1 LQSEELPGRAAAALE
16 QGLDS
21 SSLRV
26 LAGLKDPIGS
36 DLERIVDRVAA
47 ELELKL
53 PESKRD
59 AVLLA
64 ARGIAQRILSGEMT
78 PSDGARRIWSLWI
91 DDYPEELLLFV
102 GAASQLDDYVAERV
116 RDPKTYD
123 RWISEVEADIVEGAR
138 NLVRNVAA

>member
-1 LQSEELPGRAAAALE
+1 
-16 QGLDS
+16 
-21 SSLRV
+21 
-26 LAGLKDPIGS
+26 
-36 DLERIVDRVAA
+36 
-47 ELELKL
+47 
-53 PESKRD
+53 
-59 AVLLA
+59 
-64 ARGIAQRILSGEMT
+64 MT

-138 NLVRNVAA
+138 TLVRNVAA